1 MMITRCR
8 PAFVPQVA
16 SLFCTAFADSVGF
29 FAADTPEI
37 REAAE
42 DAFGLLMDTYYDSFF
57 VAVDDRDRIAGYIV
71 MTDSVKR
78 LWLKALTGGY
88 AFRAAGKFLAGRY
101 EIGMRSLYRMALN
114 KLFYIRFNR
123 SAGRSGQV
131 LSVAVHS
138 DYRSMG
144 VGKQLMERGLACLKE
159 KGVNTVKLEVRPGN
173 TPALRLYQGFGFEE
187 TGRMKDLQGEWI
199 VMELKLFNHYSLLP

>member
-1 MMITRCR
+1 MITRCQ
-8 PAFVPQVA
+8 PKFVPQVA
-16 SLFCTAFADSVGF
+16 RLFCIAFSDSIGF

-42 DAFGLLMDTYYDSFF
+42 DVFGLLMNTYNDSFF
-57 VAVDDRDRIAGYIV
+57 VAVDAQDRIAGYIV
-71 MTDSVKR
+71 VTDSIKR

-101 EIGMRSLYRMALN
+101 GIGMRSLYRMALN

-123 SAGRSGQV
+123 SARGSGQV
-131 LSVAVHS
+131 LSVAVHP
-138 DYRSMG
+138 DCRSMG
-144 VGKQLMERGLACLKE
+144 IGKQLIERGLACLKE

-173 TPALRLYQGFGFEE
+173 MPALRLYQGFGFGE

-199 VMELKLFNHYSLLP
+199 VMELPL